1 MEFIDLSEKKIWSC
15 IASFSLK
22 EELRE
27 KFEKFVH
34 VFPVVLVCNYTD
46 YSGSYLDHVIID
58 YFKARY
64 PDNIVSEFT
73 NWNGE
78 NGIIFGSK
86 EFMDELR
93 ESMEDYPLGFRDLE
107 DFYSELQMED
117 EAEFWEFFIS
127 EIPCY
132 YEFDRETVLDWLNE
146 NRSGYYGQNPD
157 GSLDVYSD
165 LLIEEMVEA
174 GVLKPVEDE

>member
-1 MEFIDLSEKKIWSC
+1 MEFVDLNENEIWSMN
-15 IASFSLK
+15 ASFSLK

-34 VFPVVLVCNYTD
+34 VVPVVLVCNYTD
-46 YSGSYLDHVIID
+46 YGGTYLDHVIID

-64 PDNIVSEFT
+64 PDNIVTEDTS
-73 NWNGE
+73 WNGE

-93 ESMEDYPLGFRDLE
+93 ESTNNYPLGFRDLE
-107 DFYSELQMED
+107 DFYSERQMED
-117 EAEFWEFFIS
+117 EAEFWEFFLTD

-132 YEFDRETVLDWLNE
+132 YEFDRETVLGWLNE
-146 NRSGYYGQNPD
+146 NRSGYYSHNPD

-165 LLIEEMVEA
+165 RLIEEMVEA
-174 GVLKPVEDE
+174 DVLKPIE